1 MTLSLRLD
9 CGADWDS
16 IRRKPVAKFPSAT
29 SLHQAT
35 ALTPFAMMTPT
46 RCLLLAISLSAAPAP
61 AQVGLETLNE
71 VAERLGGADIDSNK
85 GVSFD
90 KGSLVWDGGIH
101 LKSDAMEIFSDKA
114 EYVVDQ
120 ENLVVTGDVSIYK
133 DGMIYRGEKAVYS
146 TKTNQLDASG
156 MRSSLEPK
164 APLWFRAKGF
174 ETVTSDVSLINAQG
188 MDITTED
195 SADPG
200 FHLNAQKVTIYPED
214 RIVFKHLK
222 VYAGDVPIFYLP
234 YLSQPLDEEQGYTF
248 TPGYRSNLGA
258 FLLNQCGD
266 TIGDHSIIKY
276 KADVYASRG
285 VGLGADITSRKFKDS
300 ENFGKFKFY
309 WINDTNPEEAGL
321 ASNEVRTGIDANRY
335 RVNLQH
341 RVYLPGPAESNL
353 YVDIDLNKL
362 SDQYFYEDFFPWE
375 FREDPQPD
383 NVINIVK
390 THERGELSLLT
401 RLELNDF
408 YATDSRLPEI
418 ALDAVKQPV
427 FNTGLFYSGNT
438 SFGVLEDHIGSVDKA
453 ILETKIDKIEAL
465 LAADAAGTPLD
476 EATTKDGKKVNLDTI
491 GNGVVKKGEKFKI
504 SDGNDILTQL
514 KVQADDSKF
523 NRFHTYHELSYPT
536 VVGGNFTVAPKVGVG
551 FTNYSNVSGPQP
563 LNTSRAIVAAGL
575 DTSFKVSKNYDDIQI
590 PSLGI
595 DGIRHIVQP
604 YLNWSFVNT
613 DDQGKG
619 FRGIDR
625 LVQSTQP
632 RPLDVNNFTAID
644 SLNSWD
650 IVRLG
655 VSNRFQTKRNGS
667 TYNWLQ
673 TNTYVDGFIEDPE
686 FNRSVSNLY
695 NDIDFQPLQ
704 WLRLNI
710 SSQVPLGN
718 DGFTEVNTRVTF
730 QPRKDLEFSI
740 GNRILS
746 NHPFFDDSNLI
757 DLRTYYRINDNW
769 GVSAYERFEAEDST
783 LEMQQYSIHRDLN
796 SWAMSL
802 GAVVRDN
809 RGETEYGLVFSL
821 TLKDFPGV
829 RIPIDYDP
837 SGGGGSHH

>member
-1 MTLSLRLD
+1 
-9 CGADWDS
+9 
-16 IRRKPVAKFPSAT
+16 
-29 SLHQAT
+29 
-35 ALTPFAMMTPT
+35 MMTPT
-46 RCLLLAISLSAAPAP
+46 RCLLLAIVLSAASAP

-71 VAERLGGADIDSNK
+71 VAERLGGADIDSAK

-114 EYVVDQ
+114 EYIVDQ

-164 APLWFRAKGF
+164 APLWFRARGF
-174 ETVTSDVSLINAQG
+174 ETVTSDVNLINAEG

-195 SADPG
+195 AAEPG

-258 FLLNQCGD
+258 FLLNQYGD

-285 VGLGADITSRKFKDS
+285 VGLGADIISRKFKDS

-309 WINDTNPEEAGL
+309 WINDSNPEDSGL
-321 ASNEVRTGIDANRY
+321 GSNEVRTGIDENRY

-341 RVYLPGPAESNL
+341 RVYLPGPDESDL
-353 YVDIDLNKL
+353 YIDVDLNKL

-375 FREDPQPD
+375 FREDPKPD
-383 NVINIVK
+383 NIINIVK

-401 RLELNDF
+401 RMNLNDF
-408 YATDSRLPEI
+408 FAGDTRLPEI
-418 ALDAVKQPV
+418 AFDAVKQQV
-427 FNTGLFYSGNT
+427 FNTGFFYAGNT
-438 SFGVLEDHIGSVDKA
+438 SFGILADHLGDDDKNTLEA
-453 ILETKIDKIEAL
+453 NIDQIEAL
-465 LAADAAGTPLD
+465 LAADAAGTPLE
-476 EATTKDGKKVNLDTI
+476 EATTKDGKKINISKLGET
-491 GNGVVKKGEKFKI
+491 VVKKGEKFKLEN
-504 SDGNDILTQL
+504 SDDIVSQL
-514 KVQADDSKF
+514 KRQVDDSEY

-536 VVGGNFTVAPKVGVG
+536 VLGGNFTLAPKVGVG

-563 LNTSRAIVAAGL
+563 LNTSRAIVATGL
-575 DTSFKVSKNYDDIQI
+575 DASFKMSKNYEDIQI

-595 DGIRHIVQP
+595 NGIRHIVQP
-604 YLNWSFVNT
+604 YLNWSYVNA
-613 DDQGKG
+613 DDQGIG

-625 LVQSTQP
+625 LTASTQP
-632 RPLDVNNFTAID
+632 RPLDVNNYTAID
-644 SLNSWD
+644 SINSWD

-655 VSNRFQTKRNGS
+655 VSNRFQTKRNGG

-686 FNRSVSNLY
+686 FDRSVSNLY
-695 NDIDFQPLQ
+695 NDIIFQPLQ

-710 SSQVPLGN
+710 SAQVPLAN
-718 DGFTEVNTRVTF
+718 EGFTEVNTRLTF
-730 QPRKDLEFSI
+730 QPRKDLEFSF
-740 GNRILS
+740 GNRLLQD
-746 NHPFFDDSNLI
+746 HPFFQDSNLI

-796 SWAMSL
+796 SWAMAL

-809 RGETEYGLVFSL
+809 RGETEYGMVFSL

-837 SGGGGSHH
+837 SGDGGNR

>member
-1 MTLSLRLD
+1 MT
-9 CGADWDS
+9 
-16 IRRKPVAKFPSAT
+16 
-29 SLHQAT
+29 
-35 ALTPFAMMTPT
+35 TPI
-46 RCLLLAISLSAAPAP
+46 RCLLLAIALSASQAT

-71 VAERLGGADIDSNK
+71 VAERLGGASIDSNK

-90 KGSLVWDGGIH
+90 KGSLIWDGGIH

-114 EYVVDQ
+114 EYIVDQ

-133 DGMIYRGEKAVYS
+133 DGMVYRGEKAVYS

-164 APLWFRAKGF
+164 APLWFRAAGF
-174 ETVTSDVSLINAQG
+174 ETVTNDVSLINAEG

-195 SADPG
+195 ASDPG
-200 FHLNAQKVTIYPED
+200 FHMSAKKVTIYPED

-222 VYAGDVPIFYLP
+222 VYVGDVPIFYLP
-234 YLSQPLDEEQGYTF
+234 YLSQPLDDEQGYTF

-258 FLLNQCGD
+258 FLLNQYGD

-276 KADVYASRG
+276 KADYYASRG
-285 VGLGADITSRKFKDS
+285 VGLGADIISRRYKDT

-309 WINDTNPEEAGL
+309 WIDDSNPEDSGL
-321 ASNEVRTGIDANRY
+321 GSNEVRTGLDSNRY

-341 RVYLPGPAESNL
+341 RVYLPGPDQSDL
-353 YVDIDLNKL
+353 YIDIDLNKL

-375 FREDPQPD
+375 FREDPKPD
-383 NVINIVK
+383 NIINIVK

-401 RLELNDF
+401 RLNVNEF
-408 YATDSRLPEI
+408 YAGDTRLPEI
-418 ALDAVKQPV
+418 AFDAVKQQI
-427 FNTGLFYSGNT
+427 FNTGFFYAGNT
-438 SFGVLEDHIGSVDKA
+438 SFGILGEHLGDDDKYTLERKIGQ
-453 ILETKIDKIEAL
+453 IEAL
-465 LAADAAGTPLD
+465 LAAEAAGTPLA
-476 EATTKDGKKVNLDTI
+476 EATTKDGKKINLDTI
-491 GNGVVKKGEKFKI
+491 GNGVVKKGEKFKLE
-504 SDGNDILTQL
+504 DGNDIISQL
-514 KVQADDSKF
+514 KAQVDDSKY
-523 NRFHTYHELSYPT
+523 NRFHTYHELSYPA
-536 VVGGNFTVAPKVGVG
+536 VLGGNFTLVPKVGVG
-551 FTNYSNVSGPQP
+551 FTNYSDISGPQP
-563 LNTSRAIVAAGL
+563 LNTSRAILAAGL
-575 DTSFKVSKNYDDIQI
+575 DTSFKMSKNYDEVQI

-604 YLNWSFVNT
+604 YLNWSYVNA
-613 DDQGKG
+613 DDQGIG
-619 FRGIDR
+619 FRGVDH
-625 LVQSTQP
+625 LTASTQP
-632 RPLDVNNFTAID
+632 RPLDLNNFTAVD
-644 SLNSWD
+644 SINTWD

-673 TNTYVDGFIEDPE
+673 TNTYIDGFIEDPE
-686 FNRSVSNLY
+686 LDRSVSNLY
-695 NDIDFQPLQ
+695 NDITFQPLQ

-710 SSQVPLGN
+710 SAQIPVAN
-718 DGFTEVNTRVTF
+718 DGFSEVNTRLTF

-740 GNRILS
+740 GNRVLRD
-746 NHPFFDDSNLI
+746 HPFFEDSNLI
-757 DLRTYYRINDNW
+757 DFHTYYRINDNW

-796 SWAMSL
+796 SWAMAL

-809 RGETEYGLVFSL
+809 RGVTEYGMVFSM

-837 SGGGGSHH
+837 SGGGNHH